1 MNVHDKN
8 ISKSI
13 DLNIIG
19 TANVVK
25 VCKKYKV
32 KLIYFST
39 GYVYEGTKGNYKET
53 DGVKPFNNYALSK
66 LGGECAVSMYKKLS
80 YIKINYDRKTFCI

>member
-1 MNVHDKN
+1 MNQLKKVKKLSYTLNSLCGLSRPMKIHEKN

-25 VCKKYKV
+25 VCEKYKV

-39 GYVYEGTKGNYKET
+39 GYVYEGTKGNI
-53 DGVKPFNNYALSK
+53 
-66 LGGECAVSMYKKLS
+66 KKS
-80 YIKINYDRKTFCI
+80 TV